1 MFVRAALAREGHQDD
16 QALGVR
22 GLDTPLIQ
30 TQGLTKLY
38 GRGSSII
45 RALDGI
51 DLEIATGEFV
61 AVVGASG
68 SGKSTLMN
76 LMGGLDKPDQ
86 GKISIAGQP
95 LDNMSKRALA
105 FFRNE
110 TIGFV
115 FQQFQLLPKKSA
127 LTNVRL
133 PMQYRRPRLTNELEL
148 ARNSLDRVGLSDRV
162 DHKPTELSGGQQ
174 QRVAIARALVGEP
187 QLLLA
192 DEPTGALDSKTSIDV
207 MNLLVALNGQGLTIV
222 LITHDKEVAEY
233 ADRIITMRDGQI
245 IDDQLQTGVR

>member
-1 MFVRAALAREGHQDD
+1 M
-16 QALGVR
+16 
-22 GLDTPLIQ
+22 DTPLIQ
-30 TQGLTKLY
+30 TQRLTKLY

-45 RALDGI
+45 RALDGV
-51 DLEIATGEFV
+51 DLNIAHGEFV

-76 LMGGLDKPDQ
+76 LLGGLDKPDQ
-86 GKISIAGQP
+86 GQISIAGQA
-95 LDNMSKRALA
+95 LDGMSKRALA
-105 FFRNE
+105 YFRNE

-133 PMQYRRPRLTNELEL
+133 PMQYRRPRLANELEQ
-148 ARNSLDRVGLSDRV
+148 ARDSLDRVGLSDRIH
-162 DHKPTELSGGQQ
+162 HKPTELSGGQQ

-187 QLLLA
+187 KLLLA
-192 DEPTGALDSKTSIDV
+192 DEPTGALDSKTSVDV
-207 MNLLVALNGQGLTIV
+207 MDLLVTLNTQGLTIV

-245 IDDQLQTGVR
+245 VDDQSQVRML

>member
-1 MFVRAALAREGHQDD
+1 M
-16 QALGVR
+16 
-22 GLDTPLIQ
+22 PLIK
-30 TQGLTKLY
+30 TKGITKLY
-38 GRGSSII
+38 GRGSGTI
-45 RALDGI
+45 RALDGV
-51 DLEIATGEFV
+51 DLTITSGEFV

-76 LMGGLDKPDQ
+76 MLGGLDKPDQ
-86 GKISIAGQP
+86 GQISIAGQD
-95 LDNMSKRALA
+95 LGGMNKRDLA
-105 FFRNE
+105 YFRNE

-133 PMQYRRPRLTNELEL
+133 PMQYRRPRRADELDL
-148 ARNSLDRVGLSDRV
+148 ARNSLDRVGLSDRI

-187 QLLLA
+187 KLLLA

-207 MNLLVALNGQGLTIV
+207 MTLLVALNGQGLTIV
-222 LITHDKEVAEY
+222 LITHDMDVANY

-245 IDDQLQTGVR
+245 IEDHPHERER